1 MKVLS
6 LSHMGLA
13 CALDEGLHLC
23 QSNYVARIDV
33 DDLCEEG
40 RLGKQ
45 YRYLQKNQGIVVVGG
60 QAVVIQEDATAVAAT
75 TTTAT
80 ATTTT
85 TATAVVTATSSSGC
99 VAAGI
104 PTHPVLVHATM
115 CFRCAVLH
123 PTGNPLY
130 NLRTPYLI

>member
-13 CALDEGLHLC
+13 RALDEGLHLC
-23 QSNYVARIDV
+23 QADYVARIDV

-45 YRYLQKNQGIVVVGG
+45 HRYLQKNPGIAVVGG
-60 QAVVIQEDATAVAAT
+60 QAVVIQEDATAVATAAT
-75 TTTAT
+75 SASGTAT
-80 ATTTT
+80 ATT
-85 TATAVVTATSSSGC
+85 SSGC
-99 VAAGI
+99 LAAGI

-123 PTGNPLY
+123 PTGNPY
-130 NLRTPYLI
+130 TSYRTPYLT